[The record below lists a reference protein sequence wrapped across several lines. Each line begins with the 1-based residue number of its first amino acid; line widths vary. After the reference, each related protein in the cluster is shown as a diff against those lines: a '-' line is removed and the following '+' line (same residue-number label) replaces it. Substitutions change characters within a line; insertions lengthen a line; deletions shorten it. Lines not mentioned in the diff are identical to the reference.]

1 MGAPDALIFY
11 LPTSINLISKMIKL
25 VDTTHLRFFTIRPFQ
40 TRPFQTNNK
49 AHKEKMIKNEQQH
62 WLVRAGRSPCES
74 PCWYVQVTRTN
85 RLTPNDLQASVYSSL
100 LDSAHVTDRGICSKI
115 ARYVSQHML
124 WITRAMD
131 WDSLHATYGS

>member
-1 MGAPDALIFY
+1 MSNSTG
-11 LPTSINLISKMIKL
+11 
-25 VDTTHLRFFTIRPFQ
+25 
-40 TRPFQTNNK
+40 
-49 AHKEKMIKNEQQH
+49 
-62 WLVRAGRSPCES
+62 
-74 PCWYVQVTRTN
+74 WYVPGDPLVSYPVGTYQVTRTN

-131 WDSLHATYGS
+131 WDSLHATYGR